1 MKTIKPVSEV
11 AEIET
16 YVRKLTVRERNVLL
30 KQLRR
35 KFLMQEAK
43 RLSKSVLKEPVISI
57 EEIVA
62 EVNKVRKNAA

>member
-1 MKTIKPVSEV
+1 MKTIKTVSEV

-62 EVNKVRKNAA
+62 EVNKLRKNAA

>member
-1 MKTIKPVSEV
+1 MKTIKSIEEI

-16 YVRKLTVRERNVLL
+16 YVRKLSVRERNVLL
-30 KQLRR
+30 KQLRK

-43 RLSKSVLKEPVISI
+43 RLSKSVRKEPVISI
-57 EEIVA
+57 EDIVA